1 MATALSEET
10 FDQERVK
17 EKLLE
22 FGVTNKCPMSGH
34 NEWSLA
40 DEFVTVVPYKSKN
53 RNFAFNKA
61 FPAVMISCGACGYMA
76 LFSAIKLGLVEHHDE
91 DIDD

>member
-1 MATALSEET
+1 MATALSEQT

-40 DEFVTVVPYKSKN
+40 DEFVTVVPLRARTGTLLLTRLSLQ
-53 RNFAFNKA
+53 
-61 FPAVMISCGACGYMA
+61 S
-76 LFSAIKLGLVEHHDE
+76 
-91 DIDD
+91 